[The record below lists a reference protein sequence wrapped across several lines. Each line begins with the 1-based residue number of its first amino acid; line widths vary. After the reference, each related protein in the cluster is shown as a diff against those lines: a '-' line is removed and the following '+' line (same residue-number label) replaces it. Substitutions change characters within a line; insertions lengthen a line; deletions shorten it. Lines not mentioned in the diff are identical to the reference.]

1 MDILIVII
9 IVGVVM
15 YRAYHQKGNS
25 DAAKKSASAPPDTNT
40 APVRHRAESSGRQP
54 YGTNRQSMSGQ
65 PANKTSMPGQSL
77 TGQSTWG
84 QFQDEPEEQEH
95 STLAYLDEKAR
106 QDALEHERERREE
119 AERLNR
125 NYGGFRVAERLFD
138 GDTVPNGKR
147 CSVCG
152 YCGAENLVPM
162 MAREKY
168 SCYFCRELLS

>member
-1 MDILIVII
+1 MDILIVVL
-9 IVGVVM
+9 IVGIVV

-25 DAAKKSASAPPDTNT
+25 DAEKKSASAPPDTNT
-40 APVRHRAESSGRQP
+40 APVRHRAENSG
-54 YGTNRQSMSGQ
+54 GQSMSGQ
-65 PANKTSMPGQSL
+65 PADRTPIPGQSL
-77 TGQSTWG
+77 AGQSTWE
-84 QFQDEPEEQEH
+84 QSRNEPEEQEH

-138 GDTVPNGKR
+138 GDAVPNGKR
-147 CSVCG
+147 CNICR

-168 SCYFCRELLS
+168 SCYFCREPLS